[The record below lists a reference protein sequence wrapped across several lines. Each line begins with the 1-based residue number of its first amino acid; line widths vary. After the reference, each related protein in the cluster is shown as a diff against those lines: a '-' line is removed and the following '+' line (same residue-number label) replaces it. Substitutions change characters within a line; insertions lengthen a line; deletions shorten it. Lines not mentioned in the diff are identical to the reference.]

1 MDLCGEISG
10 KIFARVKMAYED
22 DFHCHCVLCIIW
34 VVFNLKSKVIKIPD
48 ACWEKE
54 GEWKE
59 KDCVCLEREG
69 GGGVGY
75 GWLCG
80 FDTGGVVPG
89 GDAYSFL
96 MVTASLG
103 SPVAPVSFLTLVQQ
117 HIDRSASL
125 PPSSPCACPGEC
137 L

>member
-69 GGGVGY
+69 GSGVGY

-80 FDTGGVVPG
+80 FDTGGGCPWWG
-89 GDAYSFL
+89 CILLPNGYSL
-96 MVTASLG
+96 SGESSST
-103 SPVAPVSFLTLVQQ
+103 SFFP
-117 HIDRSASL
+117 DPCSA
-125 PPSSPCACPGEC
+125 AHR
-137 L
+137 